1 MVKQKAGK
9 LNSTLSI
16 TFKPV
21 GDKAKVITSK
31 IGHNFNHSENTVIK
45 AVRNFGIA
53 TKTAL
58 NEGYQEGMG
67 EKVQKAQL
75 GQASQT

>member
-1 MVKQKAGK
+1 M
-9 LNSTLSI
+9 SI

-45 AVRNFGIA
+45 AVRSKFLFYKKKIYLDFGIA

-75 GQASQT
+75 GKAS